1 MRKVISLTPAG
12 KVQIGAVVIYGINGV
27 RMAFCTA
34 PDAKNQIDIV
44 DRADQCRET
53 IVDHVRRQLQ
63 DTPNSKKREL
73 NIDMNRTRLILFSKT
88 SAHNQERTIK
98 AFNTRR
104 NREMLVGL
112 KLVNHYERKYGW
124 PRTKMQKLH
133 NGKIISGGTDVSNT
147 IHMYMVVGSSRWMK
161 SPHLLSLYLLLLRL
175 GIRGFKADFNTH
187 TQLTKELEAFIA
199 NNSRGNGV
207 RRGDAAHVR
216 VTYKKWD
223 LLLKSYNKLFN
234 KRTTKSLYDKKSLV
248 NPGAAFSE
256 GIRKLCDGRS
266 HDLDISHKFAKIC
279 NSKNIKMEVKIK
291 PRQEPPSY
299 DTSTTVRPVA
309 YDVTSYTY

>member
-1 MRKVISLTPAG
+1 MRKVISLTPES
-12 KVQIGAVVIYGINGV
+12 KVQIGAAVIYGFSGL

-34 PDAKNQIDIV
+34 PDADNQIDIV
-44 DRADQCRET
+44 YRADHCRET
-53 IVDHVRRQLQ
+53 IVDHIRRQLQ
-63 DTPNSKKREL
+63 SDPDLKDKKS

-112 KLVNHYERKYGW
+112 KLVNHYERKHGW

-133 NGKIISGGTDVSNT
+133 NGEIIAGGTDVSNT
-147 IHMYMVVGSSRWMK
+147 IHMYTVVGSSRWIK

-175 GIRGFKADFNTH
+175 GIRGFRADFKTH
-187 TQLTKELEAFIA
+187 TQLTKELEVFITK
-199 NNSRGNGV
+199 NSRSNGV

-248 NPGAAFSE
+248 NPGAAFNE
-256 GIRKLCDGRS
+256 GIRKLCDGNS
-266 HDLDISHKFAKIC
+266 HDLDISHRFAKIC
-279 NSKNIKMEVKIK
+279 NSKNIEMTPKIK
-291 PRQEPPSY
+291 PPKPASERVMPSHSGY
-299 DTSTTVRPVA
+299 RWH
-309 YDVTSYTY
+309 